1 MLGFKKT
8 EEIYREKTVDGSEI
22 NVLAIDTSSTEV
34 ILSPHASEDIK
45 LELKGEVSPK
55 LKESIRMDVS
65 QQGHALNVQ
74 VEIERDSGFSFG
86 IEMIKLALS
95 VQVPDKLYEEIT
107 VETSSGGVEASD
119 VEGKKV
125 KFNAS
130 SGEVDAARIKAHTEF
145 KCKTNSGGI
154 HLNGIEAPV
163 IYAKA
168 NSGTVLL
175 QNLTAAD
182 IHAKASSGKVIGKK
196 WTGNITAESNSGGID
211 LHSAELTGNI
221 EAEAS
226 SGDVM
231 LYFDKKPQSFSLDF
245 SGSSGEAHLELDGIH
260 YEKKKDHRIKGTMG
274 EGKYTIRVKTS
285 SGDFDFR
292 H

>member
-8 EEIYREKTVDGSEI
+8 EEIYRDKTINGSGL
-22 NVLAIDTSSTEV
+22 NVLNIETTSVEV
-34 ILSPHASEDIK
+34 ILSTHELEDISIELKGEISPKLIDNLRMDVTQQGNALNVQVKIDRDNAFSFGIEVIK
-45 LELKGEVSPK
+45 LELKVG
-55 LKESIRMDVS
+55 
-65 QQGHALNVQ
+65 
-74 VEIERDSGFSFG
+74 
-86 IEMIKLALS
+86 
-95 VQVPDKLYEEIT
+95 VPGRLYDEIT
-107 VETSSGGVEASD
+107 VETSSGGVEAAD
-119 VEGKKV
+119 LEGKKV
-125 KFNAS
+125 KFKAS

-154 HLNGIEAPV
+154 QLNGIDAPS
-163 IYAKA
+163 INAKA
-168 NSGTVLL
+168 NSGTILL
-175 QNLTAAD
+175 QNLTADD
-182 IHAKASSGKVIGKK
+182 IQARASSGKVIGKK

-221 EAEAS
+221 DAEAS

-231 LYFDKKPQSFSLDF
+231 LYFDNKPQSFTLDF

-274 EGKYTIRVKTS
+274 DGRYTIKVNTS

-292 H
+292 S